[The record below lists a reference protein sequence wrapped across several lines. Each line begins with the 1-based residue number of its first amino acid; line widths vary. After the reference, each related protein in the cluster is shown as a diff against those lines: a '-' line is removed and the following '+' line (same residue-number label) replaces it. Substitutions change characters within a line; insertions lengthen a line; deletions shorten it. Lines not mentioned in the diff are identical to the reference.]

1 MPNHEIDLT
10 GSHLYPHTLDV
21 SQSQPAKQ
29 KKQHQPTQS
38 KQSKPQHQRSASDYT
53 ANEGSKLLKY
63 LNSDSFDVRAQ
74 QQ

>member
-1 MPNHEIDLT
+1 M
-10 GSHLYPHTLDV
+10 
-21 SQSQPAKQ
+21 SQPQPAKQ

-63 LNSDSFDVRAQ
+63 LNSDSYDVRAQ